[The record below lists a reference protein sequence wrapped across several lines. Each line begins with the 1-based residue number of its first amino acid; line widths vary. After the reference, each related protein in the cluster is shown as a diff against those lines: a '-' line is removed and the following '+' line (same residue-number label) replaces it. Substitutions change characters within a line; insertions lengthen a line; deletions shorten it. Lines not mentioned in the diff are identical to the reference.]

1 MNLTT
6 AKEAT
11 MTNPKCYVKIPK
23 VCISTVPCLD
33 FSSTTTAKENRMKYP
48 NKNNL
53 IELFYETDHITE
65 LVGEL
70 EVTLQQLKATLC
82 NIRNAESSTLLE
94 PDVKEKRINNLKVY
108 ARVNI
113 QGILQQVKIIKK
125 KTVIVDSILK

>member
-6 AKEAT
+6 AKETT
-11 MTNPKCYVKIPK
+11 MANPKCYVKIPK
-23 VCISTVPCLD
+23 VCISTFPCLD
-33 FSSTTTAKENRMKYP
+33 FSSTTTAKENSMEYP

-82 NIRNAESSTLLE
+82 NIRNAECSTSLE
-94 PDVKEKRINNLKVY
+94 PEKPINNLKVY
-108 ARVNI
+108 ARANI
-113 QGILQQVKIIKK
+113 QRILQQVKIIKK
-125 KTVIVDSILK
+125 KTVIVDSILKY